1 VDKSAQAFR
10 TISEA
15 AEQLQV
21 APHVLRFWESK
32 FKQIRPV
39 KRDNGRRLFRPE
51 DIVLIRNIK
60 YLLYERGMTIRGV
73 QKFLQENGVE
83 IIRSPDFI
91 TSGQMPNE
99 SAGARG
105 GASAGTGTAHIDTQD
120 RKSLE
125 SARAM
130 LVKARQFL
138 PQ

>member
-1 VDKSAQAFR
+1 MAKSAQAFR

-51 DIVLIRNIK
+51 DIVLISNIK

-83 IIRSPDFI
+83 LIRSPDFI
-91 TSGQMPNE
+91 TSGQIPNE
-99 SAGARG
+99 S
-105 GASAGTGTAHIDTQD
+105 TDTANIDPTN

-130 LVKARQFL
+130 LIKARQFL

>member
-1 VDKSAQAFR
+1 MAKSAQAFR

-15 AEQLQV
+15 AKQLQV

-51 DIVLIRNIK
+51 DIVLISNIK

-83 IIRSPDFI
+83 TIRSPDFI

-99 SAGARG
+99 SAGQRADK
-105 GASAGTGTAHIDTQD
+105 ANIDPQD

-125 SARAM
+125 SARDM
-130 LVKARQFL
+130 LIKARQFL

>member
-1 VDKSAQAFR
+1 MDKSAQAFR

-15 AEQLQV
+15 AEQVQV

-91 TSGQMPNE
+91 ASGQMPTE
-99 SAGARG
+99 SVGT
-105 GASAGTGTAHIDTQD
+105 GASAGKAHIDPQD

-130 LVKARQFL
+130 LIKARQFL

>member
-99 SAGARG
+99 SAGT
-105 GASAGTGTAHIDTQD
+105 SADTAHIDPTN

>member
-1 VDKSAQAFR
+1 MAKSAQAFR

-15 AEQLQV
+15 AKQLQV

-51 DIVLIRNIK
+51 DIVLISNIK

-99 SAGARG
+99 SAGT
-105 GASAGTGTAHIDTQD
+105 SAGQRADKANIDPQD

-125 SARAM
+125 SARDR
-130 LVKARQFL
+130 LVKARHFL

>member
-99 SAGARG
+99 SAGA
-105 GASAGTGTAHIDTQD
+105 SAGTGTAHIDTQD